1 MQCKQYQQ
9 PIGGRGEH
17 QWSLEYGGHTGL
29 NPGDSYIPLPS
40 LEDISRAVH
49 RQETP
54 PAHKTWTTGHLDDPD
69 PEEEEE
75 EGDGEG
81 RGGGGDGLEERTT
94 EGDQWALVGDRLC
107 VRAWQ

>member
-1 MQCKQYQQ
+1 M
-9 PIGGRGEH
+9 
-17 QWSLEYGGHTGL
+17 
-29 NPGDSYIPLPS
+29 
-40 LEDISRAVH
+40 AVH

-54 PAHKTWTTGHLDDPD
+54 LERKTWTTGHLDDPD